1 MDYCT
6 NKLKHINNKLKDIN
20 SDKKFFF
27 TQRYHA
33 FKINIKSY
41 SLSQ

>member
-6 NKLKHINNKLKDIN
+6 NKLKDIN
-20 SDKKFFF
+20 SDKNFFF
-27 TQRYHA
+27 TQRYPT